1 MSTPTST
8 TTAGALPVPARNRW
22 QPLRAGLVD
31 LFYYDREEFWFRD
44 GRLLLRGNNGT
55 GKSKVLALM
64 LPFLLD
70 ADLSAHRVEPD
81 ADPKKRMEW
90 NLLLGGAYDHSER
103 LGYTWLEFGRVDDD
117 GTAHYCTIGAG
128 LKAVEG
134 RGMLPPWFF
143 VTTHRIGAGLELV
156 DHSRTVLTKDRLSA
170 ALDGHG
176 TRFDRAGEYR
186 RAVDEALFGLGT
198 QRYGALVDLLVQ
210 LRQPQLSKRP
220 SEKAL
225 SAALT
230 EALPPL
236 DPALLTVAA
245 ESFRS
250 LQEDREDLDGL
261 RESRTATERFVAD
274 YRAYARVAARRQ
286 AAEPLAA
293 QNRSH
298 RLEQQ
303 LLDAQT
309 RFIDADGQAEGARD
323 RIAEAGDRIATLRT
337 QDAALRDSTAMD
349 AARELDAARETARE
363 READADRIAGEAR
376 EAERT
381 RDRLADRATTANN
394 ALAGAQQRLHGARGR
409 ASERAQAA
417 GLADSAHEDG
427 EAQRRV
433 DAQLRALDR
442 VRALADGA
450 SHAERTL
457 ADARR
462 RLDDVAS
469 RADAAESRIDG
480 ALRAVVDEAEAF
492 TDSVRRH
499 LDATRELRVEDPA
512 ALFAELRDWCDSP
525 TGRGPVTAHLDAA
538 AARTRERLT
547 ARRAALSAELSGL
560 RARRA
565 ELEHRLVSAESGE
578 DAVPP
583 VPYTRR
589 RSPAAAGTGTAGAG
603 PAGDDGGAA
612 DTAGAPLWRVTDFAP
627 HVSDS
632 ERAGIEAALEASGIL
647 DARIASDGAVT
658 HPSSG
663 ELVLDPDDAAAG
675 PHSLTT
681 ALTPAADPE
690 DAAAVAVPPEAVAA
704 VLGGIGLGPD
714 SGRACWV
721 ATDGAFRNGVLT
733 GAWSKPGAQYIGRGA
748 REQARRARL
757 QRLTAEIAEID
768 EQSAGLG
775 DKDSHVAR
783 RLEALS
789 SERSAAPSDEAVR
802 SARHAVVALQN
813 ELRRLHEERDA
824 AADVVEEAAAAHGA
838 AAEELHQDSA
848 DAGLPAQPAELGRI
862 RDALGDYRVALADL
876 WPAAAAAVSAEQ
888 AYAQARDDLG
898 RSEDART
905 AATGRMDDAQ
915 ASAERARVR
924 YQTLRESVSSDV
936 DQLHEQL
943 DDVQRLIAAEEQH
956 RHDARRDEREALEAR
971 GKADGRRQE
980 LAVED
985 EAARAAL
992 AAAAEVFRRFAA
1004 SGLLH
1009 LALDGR
1015 SGADD
1020 TVSTAHPVDRSVDA
1034 TVEYAR
1040 SVEQALTEVD
1050 AGESAWKRTRQRV
1063 TDEHKA
1069 LEDVLVR
1076 QGDSS
1081 SMRLVDD
1088 AVIVVDVT
1096 FRGRP
1101 VPVAEL
1107 DVMLAGE
1114 VADHERLLTARERE
1128 ILENHL
1134 LGEIS
1139 TTMQEL
1145 ISGAEAQ
1152 VARMNDELATRP
1164 TSTGMRL
1171 RLDWQPREDGPAGL
1185 AEARRMLR
1193 RSMDGWS
1200 EDDREAVGGFLQQRI
1215 HEVRARDTGGT
1226 WLENLGEALDYR
1238 TWFRFVIER
1247 HQNGKWR
1254 PATGPAS
1261 GGESALVV
1269 SVPLFAAASAHYSSA
1284 GNPHAPRL
1292 VMLDEAFAGVDD
1304 NARAKYLG
1312 LLASF
1317 DMDVVMTSER
1327 EWGCYAEV
1335 PGIAI
1340 AQLARTDGVEA
1351 VLVTRWEWD
1360 GARRL
1365 HAPVP
1370 VRADAA
1376 APPPPG
1382 QDGLWE

>member
-1 MSTPTST
+1 MSTHTST
-8 TTAGALPVPARNRW
+8 TAADALPVPARSRW

-90 NLLLGGAYDHSER
+90 NLLLGGAYDHAER

-143 VTTHRIGAGLELV
+143 VTPQRIGAGLELV

-236 DPALLTVAA
+236 DPALLSVAA

-250 LQEDREDLDGL
+250 LQEDREELDGL
-261 RESRTATERFVAD
+261 RESQSATERFVGV
-274 YRAYARVAARRQ
+274 YGAYARVAARRQ
-286 AAEPLAA
+286 AAGPLAA
-293 QNRSH
+293 KGRA
-298 RLEQQ
+298 RGLEQQ

-309 RFIDADGQAEGARD
+309 QYTDAEGQAEGARD

-349 AARELDAARETARE
+349 AARELDAARAAARE

-376 EAERT
+376 ESEAT
-381 RDRLADRATTANN
+381 RDRLADRAASAND
-394 ALAGAQQRLHGARGR
+394 ALAEAQQRLHGARER
-409 ASERAQAA
+409 ASKRAGAA
-417 GLADSAHEDG
+417 GLAEGAHDAD

-442 VRALADGA
+442 VRALAGDAALG
-450 SHAERTL
+450 ERTL

-469 RADAAESRIDG
+469 RADAAESRI
-480 ALRAVVDEAEAF
+480 ASARRAVADEAESF
-492 TDSVRRH
+492 TDSVRTH
-499 LDATRELRVEDPA
+499 LSTTRELQVADPA
-512 ALFAELRDWCDSP
+512 ALFAELADWCDSP
-525 TGRGPVTAHLDAA
+525 AGRGTVAAHLDAA
-538 AARTRERLT
+538 ETGAREQLT
-547 ARRAALSAELSGL
+547 ARRAGLSAESSGL
-560 RARRA
+560 RTRRA
-565 ELEHRLVSAESGE
+565 DLEDELVSAESGE

-583 VPYTRR
+583 VPYTRHP
-589 RSPAAAGTGTAGAG
+589 SPVAGA
-603 PAGDDGGAA
+603 DS
-612 DTAGAPLWRVTDFAP
+612 GAPLWRVTDFAP
-627 HVSDS
+627 HVTDA
-632 ERAGIEAALEASGIL
+632 ERAGIEPALEASGIL
-647 DARIASDGAVT
+647 DARIASDGGVT
-658 HPSSG
+658 HPSAG
-663 ELVLDPDDAAAG
+663 ELILDPAIAPESGPSASVAHTLAAV
-675 PHSLTT
+675 LV
-681 ALTPAADPE
+681 PAADPE
-690 DAAAVAVPPEAVAA
+690 DTAAAALPTRAITS
-704 VLGGIGLGPD
+704 VLDGIGLGPD
-714 SGRACWV
+714 SGHSCWV
-721 ATDGAFRNGVLT
+721 APDGRFRMGVLA

-748 REQARRARL
+748 REQARRGRL
-757 QRLTAEIAEID
+757 RRLTAEIAEID
-768 EQSAGLG
+768 AQSAALG
-775 DKDSHVAR
+775 EQDSFLAQ
-783 RLEALS
+783 RLTTLS
-789 SERSAAPSDEAVR
+789 AERSGAPSDDAVR

-813 ELRRLHEERDA
+813 ELRRLHEERDT
-824 AADVVEEAAAAHGA
+824 AADAVEEAAAEHRA
-838 AAEELHQDSA
+838 AAEALHA
-848 DAGLPAQPAELGRI
+848 DAADTGLPAAPADLDRI

-876 WPAAAAAVSAEQ
+876 WPAAAAATAAKE

-898 RSEDART
+898 RSEEARA
-905 AATGRMDDAQ
+905 AATERMDDAQ
-915 ASAERARVR
+915 AAAERARVR
-924 YQTLRESVSSDV
+924 YRTLRESVSSDV
-936 DQLHEQL
+936 DELHEQL
-943 DDVQRLIAAEEQH
+943 DAVQRLIAATETEQ
-956 RHDARRDEREALEAR
+956 HDARRDERTALEAR

-980 LAVED
+980 LTVED

-992 AAAAEVFRRFAA
+992 AAAADGFRRFAA
-1004 SGLLH
+1004 SGLLD
-1009 LALDGR
+1009 LALAAGPGVEG
-1015 SGADD
+1015 SG
-1020 TVSTAHPVDRSVDA
+1020 VEGSGVEGSGVDRSADGIVA
-1034 TVEYAR
+1034 FAR
-1040 SVEQALTEVD
+1040 SVDRALADVD
-1050 AGESAWKRTRQRV
+1050 AGDAAWRRARQRV

-1069 LEDVLVR
+1069 LEDVLGR
-1076 QGDSS
+1076 RGDSS
-1081 SMRLVDD
+1081 SMRMVDD
-1088 AVIVVDVT
+1088 TAIVVDVT

-1101 VPVAEL
+1101 APVADL
-1107 DVMLAGE
+1107 DAMLADE

-1152 VARMNDELATRP
+1152 VARMNDELASRP

-1193 RSMDGWS
+1193 RSIDGWS
-1200 EDDREAVGGFLQQRI
+1200 EEDREAVGGFLQRRI
-1215 HEVRARDTGGT
+1215 HEVRARDAGGT

-1247 HQNGKWR
+1247 HQNGRWR

-1360 GARRL
+1360 GAHKL

-1370 VRADAA
+1370 VRAEAA